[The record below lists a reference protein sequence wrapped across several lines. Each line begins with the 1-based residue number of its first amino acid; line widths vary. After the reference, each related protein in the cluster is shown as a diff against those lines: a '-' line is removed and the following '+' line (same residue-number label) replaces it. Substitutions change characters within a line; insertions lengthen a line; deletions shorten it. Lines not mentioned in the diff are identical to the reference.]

1 MDVELRTERFR
12 ELKPAEAFVQAAK
25 DGTIKEGLQKMEP
38 CAQKEQCQSAAEG
51 EPLYVKI
58 KHVTDPPPVL
68 LKVDLKTIAPEVT
81 AASGEPEAAAMK
93 VIAPEWQK
101 PLRKMV
107 IEDEEPDA
115 DLGIEVDENRLQ
127 PDTVSLCG
135 YNVEASVLEAF
146 ERTNQWLLEFTVE
159 TRSKAEAIQS
169 ERGETAAAGVGP
181 VVKKSKRKSA
191 QRSWLAQSKRP
202 QLNWS
207 AWQR

>member
-93 VIAPEWQK
+93 VIAPE
-101 PLRKMV
+101 V
-107 IEDEEPDA
+107 
-115 DLGIEVDENRLQ
+115 
-127 PDTVSLCG
+127 
-135 YNVEASVLEAF
+135 
-146 ERTNQWLLEFTVE
+146 
-159 TRSKAEAIQS
+159 
-169 ERGETAAAGVGP
+169 AAAGDEPKAAVMKAIAHEVAAAGG
-181 VVKKSKRKSA
+181 VRA
-191 QRSWLAQSKRP
+191 LACATGRDRFRERNTGRGTLRGRRVRDLRLAEK
-202 QLNWS
+202 LEL
-207 AWQR
+207 